1 LPAALAAKVRSVSDE
16 TRRPPT
22 DDTPEPW
29 SIDVRDEPW
38 APSAIRD
45 ERRRREQ
52 FAEEM
57 RPLID
62 SLRRLRERGLLD

>member
-1 LPAALAAKVRSVSDE
+1 VSDHI
-16 TRRPPT
+16 RRPPP
-22 DDTPEPW
+22 DEAPEPW
-29 SIDVRDEPW
+29 PIDVTDEPW
-38 APSAIRD
+38 SPSPLAD